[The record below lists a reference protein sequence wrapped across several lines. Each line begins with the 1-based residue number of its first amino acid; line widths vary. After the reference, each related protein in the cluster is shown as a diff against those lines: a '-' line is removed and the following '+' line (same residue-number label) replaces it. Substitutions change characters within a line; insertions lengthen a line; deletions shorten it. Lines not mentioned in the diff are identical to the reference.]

1 MKKTKSIALLM
12 TFAVLFSAMPLP
24 VLAETGEEEVVLLKE
39 ETETSAP
46 EEAPSG
52 EPESTEADPPAGES
66 AEEKETASEEAETG
80 EPERAKAEIPSEENA
95 SEEAETGEPERA
107 EAETPSEEEETP
119 SEEETPESESAEA
132 ETPSEEETPE
142 PESAEAEILP
152 EETGEEEETGE
163 PENLIGELSPEP
175 EDEVSLHTAEAGET
189 LWISP
194 MLREEDTT
202 LWLVAIEEDPLDERQ
217 YLWDGE
223 PMLWSD
229 AHSAWVSCV
238 WSPEEPG
245 SGNLSEV
252 FGEGEMLEPDADLND
267 TGWEDLNDVQ
277 YLYSICRTSGAAGEL
292 PRELCLRCDLNG
304 DGVID
309 LEDVQELLLRITE

>member
-66 AEEKETASEEAETG
+66 AEEKETG
-80 EPERAKAEIPSEENA
+80 EPESAKAEIPSEENA

-119 SEEETPESESAEA
+119 SEEETPEPESAEA
-132 ETPSEEETPE
+132 ETSSEET
-142 PESAEAEILP
+142 A
-152 EETGEEEETGE
+152 GEEETGE

-202 LWLVAIEEDPLDERQ
+202 LWLVAVTEEPLEERQ

-229 AHSAWVSCV
+229 VHSAWVSCF

>member
-1 MKKTKSIALLM
+1 MKKIKSIALLM

-66 AEEKETASEEAETG
+66 AEEKETG
-80 EPERAKAEIPSEENA
+80 EPESAKAEIPPEENA
-95 SEEAETGEPERA
+95 SEEAETPESERA

-142 PESAEAEILP
+142 PESAEAETSS
-152 EETGEEEETGE
+152 EETAGEEETGE

-175 EDEVSLHTAEAGET
+175 EDEVSLHTAEARET

-202 LWLVAIEEDPLDERQ
+202 LWLVAVTEEPLEERQ

-229 AHSAWVSCV
+229 VHSAWVSCF

-267 TGWEDLNDVQ
+267 TGREDLNDVQ

-309 LEDVQELLLRITE
+309 LEDVQELLLRISE

>member
-66 AEEKETASEEAETG
+66 AEEKET
-80 EPERAKAEIPSEENA
+80 
-95 SEEAETGEPERA
+95 GEPERA
-107 EAETPSEEEETP
+107 EAEMPSEEAETLESESAEADTP
-119 SEEETPESESAEA
+119 SEEETPESESAEV
-132 ETPSEEETPE
+132 ETSSEET
-142 PESAEAEILP
+142 A
-152 EETGEEEETGE
+152 GEEETGE
-163 PENLIGELSPEP
+163 PENLIGEGFPEP
-175 EDEVSLHTAEAGET
+175 EDEVSLHTAEAREN
-189 LWISP
+189 LRFSP
-194 MLREEDTT
+194 MLNKEDTT
-202 LWLVAIEEDPLDERQ
+202 LWLVAIEEDPLEERQ

-223 PMLWSD
+223 PMLWSE
-229 AHSAWVSCV
+229 AHNAWVSCF
-238 WSPEEPG
+238 WSPEEPE
-245 SGNLSEV
+245 SGKLSEV
-252 FGEGEMLEPDADLND
+252 PGEGEMLDPEADLND

-292 PRELCLRCDLNG
+292 SRELYLRCDLNG

-309 LEDVQELLLRITE
+309 LEDVQDLLLRITE

>member
-46 EEAPSG
+46 EETPSG
-52 EPESTEADPPAGES
+52 EPESAEADPPAGES
-66 AEEKETASEEAETG
+66 AEEKETGKPESAE
-80 EPERAKAEIPSEENA
+80 AEIPPEENA
-95 SEEAETGEPERA
+95 SEEAETGEPESA
-107 EAETPSEEEETP
+107 EAEMPSEEAETL
-119 SEEETPESESAEA
+119 ESESAEA

-142 PESAEAEILP
+142 PESAEAETSS
-152 EETGEEEETGE
+152 EETAGEEETGE

-175 EDEVSLHTAEAGET
+175 EDEVSLHTAEAREN
-189 LWISP
+189 LRFSP
-194 MLREEDTT
+194 MLNNEDTT

-223 PMLWSD
+223 PMLWSE
-229 AHSAWVSCV
+229 AHNAWVSCV
-238 WSPEEPG
+238 WSPEEPE
-245 SGNLSEV
+245 SGKLSEV
-252 FGEGEMLEPDADLND
+252 FGEGKILDPEADLND
-267 TGWEDLNDVQ
+267 TGREDLNDVQ

>member
-39 ETETSAP
+39 ETETSVP

-52 EPESTEADPPAGES
+52 EPE
-66 AEEKETASEEAETG
+66 
-80 EPERAKAEIPSEENA
+80 
-95 SEEAETGEPERA
+95 RA
-107 EAETPSEEEETP
+107 EAEMPSE
-119 SEEETPESESAEA
+119 EEETPESESAEA
-132 ETPSEEETPE
+132 ETPSEEAETLE
-142 PESAEAEILP
+142 SESAEAETSS
-152 EETGEEEETGE
+152 EETAGEEETGE

-175 EDEVSLHTAEAGET
+175 EDEVSLHTAETREN
-189 LWISP
+189 LRFSP
-194 MLREEDTT
+194 MLNKEDTT
-202 LWLVAIEEDPLDERQ
+202 LWLVAIEEDPLEERQ

-223 PMLWSD
+223 PMLWSE
-229 AHSAWVSCV
+229 AHNAWVSCC
-238 WSPEEPG
+238 WSPEEPE
-245 SGNLSEV
+245 SGKLSEV
-252 FGEGEMLEPDADLND
+252 PGEGEMLDPEADLND
-267 TGWEDLNDVQ
+267 TGWEDLYDVQ